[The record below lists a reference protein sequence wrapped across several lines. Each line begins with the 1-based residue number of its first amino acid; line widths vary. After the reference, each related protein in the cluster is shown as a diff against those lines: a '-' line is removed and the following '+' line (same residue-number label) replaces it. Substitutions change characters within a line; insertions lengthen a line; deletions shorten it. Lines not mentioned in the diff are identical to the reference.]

1 MVDAHAIAPLGYNK
15 EHMEVKVQAHVAY
28 QIRYHV
34 VWISKRRKKILTTG
48 IKEYVDKTIRTVVID
63 RYPDVYVHELNIQE
77 DHVHALLEIPP
88 KYCVSTVIGYIKGTT
103 SRLVRMHIETLR
115 HARELWGDGFYIS
128 TIGLN
133 ENMVRKYI
141 QYQDKQERGQATLD
155 SA

>member
-1 MVDAHAIAPLGYNK
+1 MEDTHAIAPLGYNRAD
-15 EHMEVKVQAHVAY
+15 MEVKVQAHVAY

-34 VWISKRRKKILTTG
+34 VWIAKRRKKILTKG
-48 IKEYVDKTIRTVVID
+48 IKEYVDKTIRSVVID

-88 KYCVSTVIGYIKGTT
+88 KYCVGTVIGYIKGTT
-103 SRLVRMHIETLR
+103 SRLVRMHIESLR

-128 TIGLN
+128 TVGFN
-133 ENMVRKYI
+133 EETVRTYI